1 MGVRAEPAV
10 CARWRAC
17 DFPLLWPRPWT
28 LGSSSASDF
37 VVRAGN
43 FVSRAPPHFID
54 ALVTMAIERTNGW
67 WEDCR
72 GLLPT
77 SFLDLSELEHHAGFL
92 RHVAIL

>member
-1 MGVRAEPAV
+1 
-10 CARWRAC
+10 
-17 DFPLLWPRPWT
+17 
-28 LGSSSASDF
+28 
-37 VVRAGN
+37 
-43 FVSRAPPHFID
+43 
-54 ALVTMAIERTNGW
+54 MAIERTNGW